1 MAAPISTLDWS
12 AIDTVLT
19 DLDGTL
25 LDLAYDNRFWLERV
39 PQAYAAA
46 RGLSPEQA
54 RSALSPRF
62 RACEGQLSW
71 YCIEHWSREL
81 ELDLVALKS
90 RSTHEVS
97 WLPGA
102 RQFLATLRAR
112 GKRLVLLTNSHPLVL
127 DMKDRRTGVTS
138 LVDAVFSSHRFGAPK
153 EDPRFWDAVR
163 SVEPFP
169 PEKTLFVD
177 DSPAVLHAA
186 RAAGIRFVVGIRRPD
201 SVGSERD
208 HAGFPA
214 VDSVRELL

>member
-12 AIDTVLT
+12 TIDTVLT

-90 RSTHEVS
+90 RSAHEVA

-102 RQFLATLRAR
+102 RQFLDTLRAR
-112 GKRLVLLTNSHPLVL
+112 GKRLVLLTNAHPIVL
-127 DMKDRRTGVTS
+127 DLKDRRTGITS
-138 LVDAVFSSHRFGAPK
+138 LVDAAFSSHRFGVPK
-153 EDPRFWDAVR
+153 EDPRFWHAVR
-163 SVEPFP
+163 AVEPFP
-169 PEKTLFVD
+169 LESTLFID
-177 DSPAVLHAA
+177 DSPAVLGAA

-201 SVGSERD
+201 SVGTERD
-208 HAGFPA
+208 HAEFPA
-214 VDSVRELL
+214 VDSVGELL